1 MDFES
6 DGFKDAV
13 FKYLKDNLV
22 LDILTKSEYTG
33 GIDSSGQLY
42 KDCHTLTLELEG
54 EVIASVYLS

>member
-6 DGFKDAV
+6 DEFKGAV
-13 FKYLKDNLV
+13 FSYLKENLV
-22 LDILTKSEYTG
+22 LDVITKSEYTG
-33 GIDSSGQLY
+33 GLDGSGQLY

>member
-6 DGFKDAV
+6 DEFKDAV

-33 GIDSSGQLY
+33 GIDGSGQLY
-42 KDCHTLTLELEG
+42 KDCHTLTIELEG
-54 EVIASVYLS
+54 EIIASVYLS

>member
-33 GIDSSGQLY
+33 GIDGSGQLY
-42 KDCHTLTLELEG
+42 KDCHTLTIELEG
-54 EVIASVYLS
+54 EIIASVYLS

>member
-6 DGFKDAV
+6 DEFKDAV

-22 LDILTKSEYTG
+22 LDVLTKSEYTG
-33 GIDSSGQLY
+33 GIDCSCKLY

-54 EVIASVYLS
+54 ETIASVYLS